1 MAYIYQI
8 INKVN
13 GKSYIGQTKYSIQ
26 ERFKEHIKDSKR
38 FFSSRPIYSAFNK
51 YGVENFEIIL
61 LEETKNPDERE
72 IFYINKFKSYIGFE
86 NSNGY
91 NATLGGD
98 GKKIIQFSDEE
109 VIEKYQELNYVNKA
123 SESLGIS
130 KDTIR
135 KILVEHNIPIK
146 QHYDNVQEGQFT
158 KKPVYFEDKL
168 GNKKEFESVI
178 AAANWL
184 VENNLTQASVNSAR
198 VGIGRAISGM
208 RKSYLGLNW
217 FKLQ

>member
-38 FFSSRPIYSAFNK
+38 FFSNRPIYSAFNK
-51 YGVENFEIIL
+51 YGIENFEIIL
-61 LEETKNPDERE
+61 LEETENPDERE

-98 GKKIIQFSDEE
+98 GKKTIQFSDEE
-109 VIEKYQELNYVNKA
+109 VIEKYQELNYINKT
-123 SESLGIS
+123 SESLGIC
-130 KDTIR
+130 KKTIR

-146 QHYDNVQEGQFT
+146 QHCNNVQFT
-158 KKPVYFEDKL
+158 KKTVYFEDKL
-168 GNKKEFESVI
+168 GNKKEFESVT
-178 AAANWL
+178 AAAKWL

-198 VGIGRAISGM
+198 VSIGRAISGK
-208 RKSYLGLNW
+208 RKGYLGLNW

>member
-38 FFSSRPIYSAFNK
+38 FFNNRPIYSAFNK
-51 YGVENFEIIL
+51 YGIENFEIIL

-72 IFYINKFKSYIGFE
+72 IFYINKFKSYVGFE

-98 GKKIIQFSDEE
+98 GKKTIQFSDEE
-109 VIEKYQELNYVNKA
+109 VIEKYQELNYIDKT
-123 SESLGIS
+123 SESLGIC
-130 KDTIR
+130 KKTIR

-146 QHYDNVQEGQFT
+146 WHYNNVQFS
-158 KKPVYFEDKL
+158 KKTVYFEDKL

-198 VGIGRAISGM
+198 VSIGRAISGK